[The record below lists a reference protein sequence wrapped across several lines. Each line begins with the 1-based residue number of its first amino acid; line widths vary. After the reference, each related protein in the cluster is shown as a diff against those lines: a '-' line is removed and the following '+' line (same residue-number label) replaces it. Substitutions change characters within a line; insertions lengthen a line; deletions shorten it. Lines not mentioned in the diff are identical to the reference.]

1 MSGHSKWSSIKHQKG
16 VADAKRAGVF
26 TKLANAIAV
35 AARAGA
41 DPGMNFQL
49 RLAIDRARAA
59 NMPKSNIDRAIARA
73 TSSNENAITDAT
85 YEVYGPGGAAILVD
99 VATDNKNRAAAE
111 IKAVLNK
118 RGGKL
123 ASAGAVQYLFEKK
136 GEIVLSQNQ
145 KSSDE
150 TEMDIID
157 SGADDYEQSDNEY
170 FVYTQ
175 PNTINNIKKELEDK
189 GYNIADAKILWQPKQ
204 PLSLDSETSEKV
216 MKLLGALDD
225 LDDVTGV
232 ASNIG

>member
-73 TSSNENAITDAT
+73 TNSNENAITDAT

-99 VATDNKNRAAAE
+99 VATDNKNRAVAE

-118 RGGKL
+118 HGGKL

>member
-73 TSSNENAITDAT
+73 TNSNENAITDAT